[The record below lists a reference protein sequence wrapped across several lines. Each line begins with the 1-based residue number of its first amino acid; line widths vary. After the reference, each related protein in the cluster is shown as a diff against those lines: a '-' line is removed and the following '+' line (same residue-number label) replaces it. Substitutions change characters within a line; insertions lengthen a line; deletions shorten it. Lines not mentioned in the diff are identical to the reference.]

1 MLRKVLSTSLLV
13 LLILL
18 AVPEKVYGAGDAS
31 SSEVEKTLRQL
42 DKELLNRQKYMAAR
56 QAAID
61 SVRRVREKM
70 PYGSGRWL
78 EATLS
83 IASRFGTF
91 NNDSALAYLNTG
103 LLEAGEKG
111 NKEMLDQFHL
121 HRAVALART
130 GMVND
135 ALVDRR
141 QVDSTM
147 LHGEDLAEFYSLG
160 RQMFSYIS
168 TPYEGMPEKYDYWR
182 NQGILAQKEL
192 LTLIPRELPTY
203 RRNLGEYYTALSFN
217 FDAIMRHC

>member
-111 NKEMLDQFHL
+111 NKEMLDQFLL

-168 TPYEGMPEKYDYWR
+168 THYEGMPEKYDYWR